1 MPINVQLA
9 DDHPLTLIG
18 IQTLLDSHPDI
29 QIAAK
34 AFSVDELLSNLQA
47 FPCEVLLTDLMM
59 PGSEQVDGIRLIRR
73 LRTQYP
79 QMGIVVITML
89 DNPALLN
96 SVLKLGIQGLVSKRG
111 LMNDLPKAV
120 NASNRSPFISP
131 SLKSLLDT
139 SKAVHGKPLMEP
151 EQLTPREIEVLR
163 LYGSGMSVNNIA
175 QYLCR
180 SKQTI
185 STQKSSAMRK
195 LGLDTSASLFLYIQE
210 HGLA

>member
-1 MPINVQLA
+1 MTISVQLA

-18 IQTLLDSHPDI
+18 IQTLLDSHPNL
-29 QIAAK
+29 QIVAK
-34 AFSVDELLSNLQA
+34 AHSVDELLANLQA
-47 FPCEVLLTDLMM
+47 LPCDVLLTDLMM

-79 QMGIVVITML
+79 KMAIVVITML

-96 SVLKLGIQGLVSKRG
+96 SVLKQGIQGLVSKRG
-111 LMNDLPKAV
+111 LLNDLPKAV
-120 NASNRSPFISP
+120 AASARAPFVSP
-131 SLKSLLDT
+131 SLQLLLDT
-139 SKAVHGKPLMEP
+139 SKAMNGKPLVEM
-151 EQLTPREIEVLR
+151 EQLTPREAEVLR
-163 LYGSGMSVNNIA
+163 LYGTGMSVNNIA

-195 LGLDTSASLFLYIQE
+195 LGLDTSAGLFLYIQE
-210 HGLA
+210 HGLS

>member
-18 IQTLLDSHPDI
+18 IQTLLDNQPDI

-34 AFSVDELLSNLQA
+34 AFSVDELLANLQA
-47 FPCEVLLTDLMM
+47 QPCDVLLTDLMM

-96 SVLKLGIQGLVSKRG
+96 TVLKLGIQGLVSKRG
-111 LMNDLPKAV
+111 LLNDLPKAV
-120 NASNRSPFISP
+120 KANSRSPFISP
-131 SLKSLLDT
+131 SLQTLLNIT
-139 SKAVHGKPLMEP
+139 QANHGKPLMEP

-210 HGLA
+210 HGLS